1 MIIVNFQKAFVE
13 RFSSSPFMSLQTM
26 PFPGTVSSGTV
37 SSGTVS
43 SGTVSSDTVSYG
55 TALSGAGMP
64 SCHLHAGDARLLS
77 CIIHNS
83 DCSGECDFA
92 QHFPVT

>member
-13 RFSSSPFMSLQTM
+13 RFSSSPFMSLQTI

-37 SSGTVS
+37 SSGT
-43 SGTVSSDTVSYG
+43 
-55 TALSGAGMP
+55 ALSGAGMA

-77 CIIHNS
+77 CIIHYG
-83 DCSGECDFA
+83 DCSGERDFA

>member
-43 SGTVSSDTVSYG
+43 SGT
-55 TALSGAGMP
+55 ALSGAGMP

>member
-13 RFSSSPFMSLQTM
+13 RFSSSPFMSLQTI
-26 PFPGTVSSGTV
+26 PFPGTVSSVTV
-37 SSGTVS
+37 SS
-43 SGTVSSDTVSYG
+43 G
-55 TALSGAGMP
+55 TALSGAGMA

-77 CIIHNS
+77 CIIHHG
-83 DCSGECDFA
+83 DCSGERDFA

>member
-37 SSGTVS
+37 SSDNVS
-43 SGTVSSDTVSYG
+43 SG
-55 TALSGAGMP
+55 TALSGAGMA

-77 CIIHNS
+77 CIIHHG
-83 DCSGECDFA
+83 DCSGERDFA

>member
-26 PFPGTVSSGTV
+26 PFPDTV

-55 TALSGAGMP
+55 TALSGAGLP

>member
-13 RFSSSPFMSLQTM
+13 RFSSSPFMSLQTI

-37 SSGTVS
+37 SSGT
-43 SGTVSSDTVSYG
+43 
-55 TALSGAGMP
+55 ALSGAGMA

-77 CIIHNS
+77 CIIHHG
-83 DCSGECDFA
+83 DCSGERDFA